1 MRGPDATPAVGRGL
15 RRRRL
20 PPAALL
26 VALAALG
33 CASAPVGQAGGAPR
47 VLIATPF
54 DGVPIRSRD
63 ALPPAPPAAGLEGA
77 RQSALVALR
86 GDLAEQLQDRGV
98 AVVQEDLPE
107 LTGKRPSLARIA
119 ALGRARDADVVVFS
133 ELIAY
138 GNIRRS
144 WLWVLAAQG
153 LAAGIGHGVVVAK
166 ATGNSTYGW
175 WAGVGEFG
183 LETATWV
190 GGAVLGSRGIDPVL
204 LRVWLV
210 RTRDGAIVGH
220 WTREGM
226 RPMRRW
232 FRHKGEP
239 PRDQRLR
246 AVADRVLSKLAPRI
260 ARRLGITPVP
270 HS

>member
-1 MRGPDATPAVGRGL
+1 MAVVGRWI
-15 RRRRL
+15 RRRVL
-20 PPAALL
+20 PATALL

-33 CASAPVGQAGGAPR
+33 CASAPMGQAGGAPR
-47 VLIATPF
+47 VAIATPF
-54 DGVPIRSRD
+54 DGVPIRSSD
-63 ALPPAPPAAGLEGA
+63 ALPPVPPAEGLEPA
-77 RQSALVALR
+77 RQSALLALR
-86 GDLAEQLQDRGV
+86 GDFAAALQGRGV
-98 AVVQEDLPE
+98 AVVQDDLPE
-107 LTGKRPSLARIA
+107 LTGKRPSFARIA
-119 ALGRARDADVVVFS
+119 ALGRAQDADVVVFS

-175 WAGVGEFG
+175 WAGAGEFG

-232 FRHKGEP
+232 FRSQGEP

-246 AVADRVLSKLAPRI
+246 AVADRVFSKLAPRI
-260 ARRLGITPVP
+260 ARRLGSPP
-270 HS
+270 AAHS